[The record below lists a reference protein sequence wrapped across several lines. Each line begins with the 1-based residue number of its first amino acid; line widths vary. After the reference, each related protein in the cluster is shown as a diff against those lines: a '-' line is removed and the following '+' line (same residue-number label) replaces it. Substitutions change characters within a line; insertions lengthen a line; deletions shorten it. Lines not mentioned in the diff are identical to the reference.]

1 VEIRRTGRQPRSTVA
16 AETQRTIRHTHRAAT
31 VETDG
36 PIRHAHDLVA
46 DETQRTIGHAHGATS
61 IETDRAIRH
70 AHDLVAGETQRTI
83 GHAHGATSIETDR
96 AIRHAHDLVADETQ
110 RTIGHAH
117 GATFIETYWA
127 IEPTHCLVAGAT
139 QRPVRQTYCLVL
151 VETCSDK
158 QAYRAAT
165 EETAQMIVHVVLF
178 RLKPNLT
185 DDERDALAAA
195 LTRATRE
202 IPSIRRARVGSR
214 VTMGRP
220 YEQLM
225 TTDYSFAA
233 LLEFDNREGLK
244 AYLDHGAHEQLAQR
258 FYASVEQALTYDFE
272 MWESGEG
279 IERMRGGA

>member
-1 VEIRRTGRQPRSTVA
+1 MVA
-16 AETQRTIRHTHRAAT
+16 AETQRTIRHTQRAAT
-31 VETDG
+31 V
-36 PIRHAHDLVA
+36 
-46 DETQRTIGHAHGATS
+46 
-61 IETDRAIRH
+61 ETDRAIRH
-70 AHDLVAGETQRTI
+70 AHDLVGGETQRTI
-83 GHAHGATSIETDR
+83 GHTHRATSVETDR
-96 AIRHAHDLVADETQ
+96 AVRHAHDVAADEPWSAT
-110 RTIGHAH
+110 GHAH
-117 GATFIETYWA
+117 GATSDETYWA
-127 IEPTHCLVAGAT
+127 IEPTHCLVAGET
-139 QRPVRQTYCLVL
+139 QRPVRQTYWLVV
-151 VETCSDK
+151 VETCGDK

-165 EETAQMIVHVVLF
+165 EETAQMIIHVVLF

-195 LTRATRE
+195 LSRATRE

-233 LLEFDNREGLK
+233 MLEFDDRDGLR
-244 AYLDHGAHEQLAQR
+244 AYLDHSAHEQLAHR

-272 MWESGEG
+272 MWESDEG